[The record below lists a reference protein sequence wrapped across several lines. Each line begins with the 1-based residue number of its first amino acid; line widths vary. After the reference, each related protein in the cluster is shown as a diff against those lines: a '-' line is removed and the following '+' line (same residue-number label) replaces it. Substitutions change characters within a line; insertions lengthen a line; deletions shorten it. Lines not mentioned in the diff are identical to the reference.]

1 MRLQN
6 LELLRFL
13 AAIWV
18 VLFHANGSLE
28 ARGYDVPFSEFFG
41 FGGAGVDLF
50 FVLSGFVIGLTQLQA
65 PKSLGSFIRARLI
78 RIVPAYWV
86 ISLLTL
92 VVVFSLGLAGMQF
105 EAFSQL
111 GLDWLLSSF
120 AFVSM
125 ASGFDFP
132 FVYQG
137 WTLEFEMLFYTLFA
151 LAIAFLR
158 RPVLQMLAAT
168 LLLILL
174 ALVEPASLL
183 QFEFS
188 LGLLIAYLTVRF
200 SLKTPY
206 AAGLVIVGVFAL
218 WFLSDSAS
226 FDYPALVTRGVPFAL
241 IVLGMANLRQLDSP
255 LVLRLGQA
263 SYAVYLVQ
271 VLTIPIMMEFVSLFP
286 LLPPLAALF
295 LIGLVTQ
302 FAGMI
307 FEEAWDIKVRNW
319 LSKTLRPRSLS

>member
-6 LELLRFL
+6 LLLLRFL

-28 ARGYDVPFSEFFG
+28 ARGFDVPFSEFFG

-50 FVLSGFVIGLTQLQA
+50 FVLSGFVIGLTQLRA
-65 PKSLGSFIRARLI
+65 PKSLGSFIKARLI

-86 ISLLTL
+86 ISFVTLL
-92 VVVFSLGLAGMQF
+92 VVFSLGLAGMQF
-105 EAFSQL
+105 QAFSQL
-111 GLDWLLSSF
+111 GWEWVLSSF

-125 ASGFDFP
+125 AAGFDFP

-151 LAIAFLR
+151 LAIAFLG

-168 LLLILL
+168 SLLLLL

-200 SLKTPY
+200 TLKTPY
-206 AAGLVIVGVFAL
+206 AVGFVTLGVFAL
-218 WFLSDSAS
+218 WLLSDSAS
-226 FDYPALVTRGVPFAL
+226 FDYPALITQGVPFAL
-241 IVLGMANLRQLDSP
+241 IVLGAANLKQLDSP
-255 LVLRLGQA
+255 FVLRLGQA
-263 SYAVYLVQ
+263 SYAVYLLQ
-271 VLTIPIMMEFVSLFP
+271 VLTIPIMIEFVSFLP

-307 FEEAWDIKVRNW
+307 FEEAWDVKVRSW
-319 LSKTLRPRSLS
+319 LSKTLHPRSFS